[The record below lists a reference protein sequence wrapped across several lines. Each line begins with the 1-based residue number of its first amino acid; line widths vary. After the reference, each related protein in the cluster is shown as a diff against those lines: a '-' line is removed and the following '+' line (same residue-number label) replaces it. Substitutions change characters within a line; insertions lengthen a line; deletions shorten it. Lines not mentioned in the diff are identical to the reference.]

1 MLQLL
6 NAMRAFEIRPTGPA
20 LSGFGV
26 GQGLAQGQSPFASKA
41 ATMCSTS
48 GCGHL
53 TPEAILARV
62 VLVPLRACSG
72 SPMQDDGQVRDS
84 VDEVVRLRDD
94 IADDFDVLEARDDL
108 FPQQA
113 QLQFR

>member
-1 MLQLL
+1 
-6 NAMRAFEIRPTGPA
+6 MREG
-20 LSGFGV
+20 G
-26 GQGLAQGQSPFASKA
+26 GLFLSKA
-41 ATMCSTS
+41 AAMRSTS
-48 GCGHL
+48 PCGHQR
-53 TPEAILARV
+53 PEAILARV

-94 IADDFDVLEARDDL
+94 IADHFNVLEARDDL

-113 QLQFR
+113 